1 MPDNQQSKRDIA
13 NSELDTTLGTGVVS
27 IAPPPIPNYNELQST
42 NSGGSGTG
50 TVNNFNTTN
59 VTVNSAGKAL
69 PTTTNVPDQIKKN
82 SYQPLPNLTDEKSPN
97 HFERMKQTYV
107 DQSRTPMLQLAGL
120 GNFHDPDISDYTFS
134 ESSMKQSNGKFAKQ
148 LEILHNIT
156 KQSFSNQDIQVT
168 SPYSYHDNSTM
179 VNNTMNGRQEYNIEN
194 LSISNNVNNN
204 MEIVNELARQR
215 ERSERKTNENI
226 QRAVDQA
233 TQSQVPKDIED
244 ADDIEA
250 SSMQPKEGAG
260 LSPLANRNFKP
271 RQVSNLNPTMS
282 TIGLFIDKMNSP
294 PSWRT
299 VLG

>member
-1 MPDNQQSKRDIA
+1 MPDNQSKREIA
-13 NSELDTTLGTGVVS
+13 NQELNQTLGTGVVS
-27 IAPPPIPNYNELQST
+27 IAPPPIPNFNELQKT
-42 NSGGSGTG
+42 ENGGSGVG

-69 PTTTNVPDQIKKN
+69 PTTSSTPDQIKKN
-82 SYQPLPNLTDEKSPN
+82 SYQPLPNLTDDKSPN
-97 HFERMKQTYV
+97 HFERMKKTYI
-107 DQSRTPMLQLAGL
+107 DQSPIPMLTLAGL
-120 GNFHDPDISDYTFS
+120 GNFKNPDVAEYTFS

-156 KQSFSNQDIQVT
+156 KQSFSDQNIEIST
-168 SPYSYHDNSTM
+168 PYSYHDNSTM
-179 VNNTMNGRQEYNIEN
+179 VNKTMNQRQEYNIEN
-194 LSISNNVNNN
+194 LTIANNVNNN

-215 ERSERKTNENI
+215 ERSEQRRTENI
-226 QRAVDQA
+226 ERAVDQA
-233 TQSQVPKDIED
+233 AQTQVPKEIAD

-250 SSMQPKEGAG
+250 STMAIKDGAG
-260 LSPLANRNFKP
+260 SSPLANRSMKP
-271 RQVSNLNPTMS
+271 RKISNLNPTNS